1 MPKRILTTIF
11 TLTILI
17 ASFYIGILRAFPF
30 PYETLKGIE
39 YSKCVFDKDGDILRA
54 FTGTDDLW
62 LLPVELKEI
71 NPDFINATIAIEDK
85 RFMKHHGFDVAAI
98 LRAVRLNLS
107 NKRIISGAS
116 TISMQVIRL
125 LEKRPRTF
133 LSKIIETVHAVEL
146 ERMYSKEEILELYF
160 EIAPYGGNI
169 SGVKAASLRYF
180 EKYPRDMDLAEC
192 ALLAGLPQ
200 SPSRLRPDRYPERA
214 KKRRGMVLLSMLKN
228 GFITDD
234 QYERSVDEAVVAG
247 NHHFPFK
254 APHFA
259 RLMKQKYKDRTEVIT
274 TLDSNIQHFAEAA
287 LKEKIKELRREGVTN
302 GSIVIIENDTGSVRA
317 MVGSNDFFSFED
329 CGQINGALSRR
340 SPGSAL
346 KPFTYALAFD
356 KGLYSPGMLIFDEPV
371 QYSGYTPF
379 DYDKKYRG
387 KVTVREA
394 LVDSLNIP
402 AVETL
407 SRITYRKLYLFLKDA
422 GISTL
427 TKLPEHYG
435 LSLTLGSC
443 EVRLLELTNAYATLA
458 RLGTYKPYTFLCH
471 SRSLFCHSRP
481 RASGEHGNPPQKRL
495 LSEGAAYLIADIL
508 SDPARLRS
516 IGIYRDE
523 KLHPRIAWKTGT
535 SYGHRDAWTIAY
547 NPEYTIGVWLGNFSG
562 KPSKALVGLN
572 AASPVAMK
580 IFDWLY
586 TKKTAS
592 WYKAPDSIGERS
604 VCSLTGEPVGKLCP
618 HSVKDLYIKHRTI
631 AKKCRTHREARD
643 IKVVNFDKD
652 KPRIVSPSHGCEYF
666 TFGGDK
672 ARQEILLSARSSISA
687 DTLYWF
693 INGEFYDK
701 STPREKVFWP
711 MKKGRY
717 KITCSDAHG
726 RTSSVTIRVR

>member
-1 MPKRILTTIF
+1 MLG
-11 TLTILI
+11 

-30 PYETLKGIE
+30 PYETLRGIE
-39 YSKCVFDKDGDILRA
+39 YSKCILDKDGEILRA

-85 RFMKHHGFDVAAI
+85 RFMKHRGFDVAAI

-107 NKRIISGAS
+107 NKRIVSGAS
-116 TISMQVIRL
+116 TISMQVVRL

-133 LSKIIETVHAVEL
+133 LSKLIETVHAVEL
-146 ERMYSKEEILELYF
+146 ERMYSKEEILKLYF

-169 SGVKAASLRYF
+169 NGVKAASLRYF
-180 EKYPRDMDLAEC
+180 QKYPRDLDLAEC

-200 SPSRLRPDRYPERA
+200 SPSRLRPDKYPERA
-214 KKRRGMVLLSMLKN
+214 KKRRDMVLSSMLKN
-228 GFITDD
+228 SFITEE
-234 QYERSVDEAVVAG
+234 QYNRSMKEAVVAG
-247 NHHFPFK
+247 NHRFPFK

-259 RLMKQKYKDRTEVIT
+259 RLMKQKYKEKSEVIT
-274 TLDSNIQHFAEAA
+274 TIDSNIQHFAEAA

-302 GSIVIIENDTGSVRA
+302 GSIIIIENETGKVRA

-346 KPFTYALAFD
+346 KPFTYAIALD
-356 KGLYSPGMLIFDEPV
+356 KGLYSPRMLLSDEPV

-402 AVETL
+402 AVEIL
-407 SRITYRKLYLFLKDA
+407 DRITYRKLYLFLKDA

-427 TKLPEHYG
+427 TELPEHYG

-443 EVRLLELTNAYATLA
+443 EVKLLDLTNAYAMLA
-458 RLGTYKPYTFLCH
+458 RLGVYKPY
-471 SRSLFCHSRP
+471 RVI
-481 RASGEHGNPPQKRL
+481 ASEAKQPQKRL
-495 LSEGAAYLIADIL
+495 LSEPAAYLVADIL
-508 SDPARLRS
+508 SDPERLKS
-516 IGIYRDE
+516 IGIYKDL
-523 KLHPRIAWKTGT
+523 KIAWKTGT

-586 TKKTAS
+586 TKKVAS
-592 WYKAPDSIGERS
+592 WYEVPDSIGERN

-618 HSVKDLYIKHRTI
+618 HSVKDLYIKNRTI
-631 AKKCRTHREARD
+631 AKKCMTHREARD
-643 IKVVNFDKD
+643 IKVVNFDRD

-672 ARQEILLSARSSISA
+672 ARQEILLAARSSIST
-687 DTLYWF
+687 DKLYWF
-693 INGEFYDK
+693 INGEFYNK
-701 STPREKVFWP
+701 CAPYEKVFWP

-717 KITCSDAHG
+717 KITCSDAEG

>member
-1 MPKRILTTIF
+1 MANKAILKIWTRRIFIALF
-11 TLTILI
+11 TGAMLC
-17 ASFYIGILRAFPF
+17 ASFYIGISRAFPF

-39 YSKCVFDKDGDILRA
+39 YSKCIFDKDDEILRA

-116 TISMQVIRL
+116 TISMQVVRL

-133 LSKIIETVHAVEL
+133 FSKLIETVHAVEL
-146 ERMYSKEEILELYF
+146 ERMYSKEKILKLYF

-169 SGVKAASLRYF
+169 NGVKAASLRYF
-180 EKYPRDMDLAEC
+180 QKYPADLDLAEC

-214 KKRRGMVLLSMLKN
+214 KKRRDMVLSSMLKN
-228 GFITDD
+228 GFITDE
-234 QYERSVDEAVVAG
+234 QYERSTKELVVAG

-259 RLMKQKYKDRTEVIT
+259 RLMKQKYKDRTEVT
-274 TLDSNIQHFAEAA
+274 TTIDSNIQYFAETILA
-287 LKEKIKELRREGVTN
+287 EKIKELKRQGVTN
-302 GSIVIIENDTGSVRA
+302 GSIVIIENETGKVRA

-346 KPFTYALAFD
+346 KPFTYAIALD
-356 KGLYSPGMLIFDEPV
+356 KGLYSPRMLLSDEPV

-387 KVTVREA
+387 KVTVRQA

-402 AVETL
+402 AVEVL
-407 SRITYRKLYLFLKDA
+407 DRISYRKLYLFLKDA

-427 TKLPEHYG
+427 TELPEHYG

-443 EVRLLELTNAYATLA
+443 EVKLLDLTNAYAMLA
-458 RLGTYKPYTFLCH
+458 RLGVYKPYTFLCH
-471 SRSLFCHSRP
+471 SRES
-481 RASGEHGNPPQKRL
+481 GNPPQKRL

-508 SDPARLRS
+508 SGPERLES
-516 IGIYRDE
+516 IGVYRNE
-523 KLHPRIAWKTGT
+523 QKRPKVAWKTGT
-535 SYGHRDAWTIAY
+535 SYGQRDAWTVAY

-562 KPSKALVGLN
+562 KPSKALVGLE
-572 AASPVAMK
+572 AATPIAMR
-580 IFDWLY
+580 IFDWMY
-586 TKKTAS
+586 EKKVAS
-592 WYKAPDSIGERS
+592 WYQAPDSIGERY
-604 VCSLTGEPVGKLCP
+604 VCSLTGEPVGELCP
-618 HSVKDLYIKHRTI
+618 HAVKDLYIKNRTI
-631 AKKCRTHREARD
+631 AKKCKTHGKTKD
-643 IKVVNFDKD
+643 INVVNFDKD
-652 KPRIVSPSHGCEYF
+652 KPKIVSPSHGCEYF
-666 TFGGDK
+666 TFGNDTV
-672 ARQEILLSARSSISA
+672 RQEIVLAARSSIST
-687 DTLYWF
+687 DNLYWF
-693 INGEFYDK
+693 INGEFYNK
-701 STPREKVFWP
+701 CSPREKVFWP

-717 KITCSDAHG
+717 KITCSDKYG

>member
-1 MPKRILTTIF
+1 MRTKRTLTAIF
-11 TLTILI
+11 TLVMLT
-17 ASFYIGILRAFPF
+17 ASFYIGTLRAFPF
-30 PYETLKGIE
+30 PYETLRGIE
-39 YSKCVFDKDGDILRA
+39 YSKCIFDKDGEMLRA

-62 LLPVELKEI
+62 LLPVELDSL

-107 NKRIISGAS
+107 NKRIVSGAS

-133 LSKIIETVHAVEL
+133 LSKVIETVHAVEL
-146 ERMYSKEEILELYF
+146 ERMYSKEEILKLYF

-169 SGVKAASLRYF
+169 NGVKAASLRYF
-180 EKYPRDMDLAEC
+180 QKYPRDLDLAEC

-200 SPSRLRPDRYPERA
+200 SPSRLRPNRYPERA
-214 KKRRGMVLLSMLKN
+214 KKRRNMVLLSMLKN
-228 GFITDD
+228 GFITDE
-234 QYERSVDEAVVAG
+234 QYERSVDEVVIAG
-247 NHHFPFK
+247 NYHFPFK

-259 RLMKQKYKDRTEVIT
+259 RLMKQKYKDKTEIIT
-274 TLDSNIQHFAEAA
+274 TIDSNIQHFAEAA
-287 LKEKIKELRREGVTN
+287 LKEKIKELRYEGVTN
-302 GSIVIIENDTGSVRA
+302 GSIVIIENDTGNVRA
-317 MVGSNDFFSFED
+317 MVGSDDFFSFED

-356 KGLYSPGMLIFDEPV
+356 KGLYSPRMLVSDAPV

-387 KVTVREA
+387 KVTIREA

-402 AVETL
+402 AVEVL
-407 SRITYRKLYLFLKDA
+407 DRITYRGLYLFLKDA

-427 TKLPEHYG
+427 TELPEHYG

-443 EVRLLELTNAYATLA
+443 EVKLLELTNAYATLA
-458 RLGTYKPYTFLCH
+458 RLGVYKPYSVIASPST
-471 SRSLFCHSRP
+471 SLGINS
-481 RASGEHGNPPQKRL
+481 AKQSQKRL
-495 LSEGAAYLIADIL
+495 LSEGAAYIIADIL
-508 SDPARLRS
+508 SDSERLKS

-523 KLHPRIAWKTGT
+523 KLHPKIAWKTGT
-535 SYGHRDAWTIAY
+535 SYGHRDAWTVAY
-547 NPEYTIGVWLGNFSG
+547 NPEYTVGVWLGNFSG
-562 KPSKALVGLN
+562 KPSKSLVGLD
-572 AASPVAMK
+572 AATPVAMK
-580 IFDWLY
+580 IFDWMY
-586 TKKTAS
+586 TKKVAL
-592 WYKAPDSIGERS
+592 WYRVPDSIIERN

-618 HSVKDLYIKHRTI
+618 HSVKDLYIKHKTI
-631 AKKCRTHREARD
+631 AKKCRTHKKARD

-652 KPRIVSPSHGCEYF
+652 RPRIVSPSHGCEYF

-672 ARQEILLSARSSISA
+672 TGQEILLAARSSIST
-687 DTLYWF
+687 DKLYWF
-693 INGEFYDK
+693 INGEFYNK
-701 STPREKVFWP
+701 CSPWEKVFWP

-717 KITCSDAHG
+717 KITCSDKHG

>member
-1 MPKRILTTIF
+1 MLG
-11 TLTILI
+11 

-30 PYETLKGIE
+30 PYEILRGIE
-39 YSKCVFDKDGDILRA
+39 YSKCIFDKEGDILRA

-62 LLPVELKEI
+62 LLPVALKEI

-98 LRAVRLNLS
+98 LRAVMLNLS

-116 TISMQVIRL
+116 TISMQVVRL
-125 LEKRPRTF
+125 LEKRSRTF
-133 LSKIIETVHAVEL
+133 LSKVIETVHAVEL
-146 ERMYSKEEILELYF
+146 ERMYSKEEILKLYF
-160 EIAPYGGNI
+160 DIAPYGGNI
-169 SGVKAASLRYF
+169 NGVKAASLRYF
-180 EKYPRDMDLAEC
+180 QKYPKDLDLAEC

-200 SPSRLRPDRYPERA
+200 SPSRLRPNKYPERA
-214 KKRRGMVLLSMLKN
+214 KKRRDMVLLSMLKN
-228 GFITDD
+228 GFITNE
-234 QYERSVDEAVVAG
+234 QYKRSTNETVVAG

-259 RLMKQKYKDRTEVIT
+259 RLMKQKYKNKSEIIT
-274 TLDSNIQHFAEAA
+274 TLDSNMQHFAEAA
-287 LKEKIKELRREGVTN
+287 LKEKIKELRGEGVTN
-302 GSIVIIENDTGSVRA
+302 GSIVIIENDTGNVRA

-356 KGLYSPGMLIFDEPV
+356 KGLYSPGMLLSDAPI
-371 QYSGYTPF
+371 QYSGYMPL
-379 DYDKKYRG
+379 DYDKRYRG
-387 KVTVREA
+387 KVTARQA

-427 TKLPEHYG
+427 TNLPEHYG

-443 EVRLLELTNAYATLA
+443 EVKLLELTNAYATLA
-458 RLGTYKPYTFLCH
+458 RLGVYKPYAVIAREEKQ
-471 SRSLFCHSRP
+471 S
-481 RASGEHGNPPQKRL
+481 QKRL
-495 LSEGAAYLIADIL
+495 LSEGAAYMVADIL
-508 SDPARLRS
+508 SASERLES

-523 KLHPRIAWKTGT
+523 KLHPKIAWKTGT

-580 IFDWLY
+580 IFDWMY
-586 TKKTAS
+586 TKKVAS
-592 WYKAPDSIGERS
+592 WFNAPDSIGERN

-631 AKKCRTHREARD
+631 AKKCRTHKKARD

-666 TFGGDK
+666 TFRGDK
-672 ARQEILLSARSSISA
+672 ARQEILLAARSSISA
-687 DTLYWF
+687 DKLYWF

-701 STPREKVFWP
+701 CGPHDKVFWP

-717 KITCSDAHG
+717 KITCADKHG
-726 RTSSVTIRVR
+726 RSSSVTIRVR